1 MNYIFHELIG
11 KIVEIYIDDVVIKSL
26 NHDSLLEDVKRTLEC
41 TRKHGLKMNPN
52 KCAFGVSAGELLGFL
67 VHEGEIEVG
76 KKSMKAIDEVV
87 PPTNLNELQS
97 LLGKIN
103 FVRRFISN
111 LSQKV
116 FPFSLLLRIKKGQKF
131 VWGDEQQKA
140 FDAIKKYMKEPPFKL
155 YVAADTQTIGSALIQ
170 EFEGKG
176 RIVAY
181 LSRKLL
187 DPETRYSAAEKLCL
201 CVYYSCT
208 KFWHYLLNAE
218 CVVYFEI

>member
-1 MNYIFHELIG
+1 VHPKAWAKDEPEQVCIW
-11 KIVEIYIDDVVIKSL
+11 
-26 NHDSLLEDVKRTLEC
+26 
-41 TRKHGLKMNPN
+41 
-52 KCAFGVSAGELLGFL
+52 VSAGEFLGFL
-67 VHEGEIEVG
+67 VHERGIEVG

-87 PPTNLNELQS
+87 PPTNLKELQS

-116 FPFSLLLRIKKGQKF
+116 LPFSPLLRIKKDQKS

-140 FDAIKKYMKEPPFKL
+140 FDEIKQYMKEPPVLVPPQLNKPFKL

-170 EFEGKG
+170 EFEGKE
-176 RIVAY
+176 RVVAY

-187 DPETRYSAAEKLCL
+187 DPETRYLAAEKLCL
-201 CVYYSCT
+201 CVY
-208 KFWHYLLNAE
+208 
-218 CVVYFEI
+218 